1 MSNGNCGVAFFK
13 PSLTVF
19 QPSGYSRESQMTLE
33 ANDEAVRDF
42 SAPASRRTW
51 IQEFYALTSKWQ
63 SEAQHLSL
71 VTEIV
76 MHPAY
81 QQIIGMGEKAIPL
94 IVRELETK
102 PNHWFWALKAITGED
117 PVPPSQ
123 RGNIRQM
130 TQFWLNWARE
140 NNISW

>member
-1 MSNGNCGVAFFK
+1 MNDCAVAFFK
-13 PSLTVF
+13 PSLNVL
-19 QPSGYSRESQMTLE
+19 QPRGYSKESLMTQK
-33 ANDEAVRDF
+33 ANDEAVMDF
-42 SAPASRRTW
+42 SIPESRRTW
-51 IQEFYALTSKWQ
+51 IREFYTLTSKWQ

-71 VTEIV
+71 VTEIA

-81 QQIIGMGEKAIPL
+81 QQIIGMGESALPL
-94 IVRELETK
+94 ILRELETK

-123 RGNIRQM
+123 RGNIHQM
-130 TQFWLNWARE
+130 IQSWLNWARE